1 MAGAASTCNYLFL
14 LFILSTLTVSSYG
27 KCDTTHLTTQ
37 FPFLQVFWLYGILD
51 DHLFSCTGKNLR
63 TLSHDAIPS
72 PVTLP
77 TIVTVPAT
85 NPVTVTPTTNPAA
98 STPLP
103 INNPPAAPI
112 TVPGGGQQPITNPV
126 TTYPA
131 PTTGNVPVVAPPAP
145 TTNNAPA
152 VPGQSW
158 CVAKTGASETALQ
171 SALDYA
177 CGLGA
182 ADCSL
187 IQQGGSCYNP
197 PTLQNHA
204 SFAFNIYYQK
214 NPSPTSCDFGGT
226 ATIVNINP
234 STGTCIYP
242 SSASS
247 TTSQPSSTTP
257 TTPPPTPPTPT
268 PPTLTPL
275 TPTPLTPTPT
285 TIQPPPT
292 TITSPGPAGASG
304 SVTPPSVLN
313 SSNPTTVFGFDGP
326 PVTNTSSSVS
336 AAWKQ
341 PSFIGCFTLVTS
353 FVAGI
358 IILEM

>member
-1 MAGAASTCNYLFL
+1 MAGAASTCKYLFL
-14 LFILSTLTVSSYG
+14 LFILSTLTISSYG
-27 KCDTTHLTTQ
+27 N
-37 FPFLQVFWLYGILD
+37 
-51 DHLFSCTGKNLR
+51 NLR
-63 TLSHDAIPS
+63 SLSHDTIFPS
-72 PVTLP
+72 PVTLPTYNPTP

-103 INNPPAAPI
+103 INNPPPPAPI

-145 TTNNAPA
+145 ITNNAPA
-152 VPGQSW
+152 TPGQSW

-177 CGLGA
+177 CGLGG

-197 PTLQNHA
+197 ITLQNHA
-204 SFAFNIYYQK
+204 SFAFNSYYQK

-226 ATIVNINP
+226 ATIVNTNP

-257 TTPPPTPPTPT
+257 PTTTTTPPTTPT
-268 PPTLTPL
+268 QTPTPL

-313 SSNPTTVFGFDGP
+313 SSNPTTVFGSDGT
-326 PVTNTSSSVS
+326 PVTNTSPSVS

-341 PSFIGCFTLVTS
+341 PSFIGCFTLVIS
-353 FVAGI
+353 FIAGI
-358 IILEM
+358 IITLEM

>member
-1 MAGAASTCNYLFL
+1 MAGAASTCKYLFL
-14 LFILSTLTVSSYG
+14 LFILSTLTISSYG
-27 KCDTTHLTTQ
+27 N
-37 FPFLQVFWLYGILD
+37 
-51 DHLFSCTGKNLR
+51 NLR
-63 TLSHDAIPS
+63 SLSHDTIFPS
-72 PVTLP
+72 PVTLPTYNPTP

-103 INNPPAAPI
+103 INNPPPPAPI

-145 TTNNAPA
+145 ITNNAPA
-152 VPGQSW
+152 TPGQSW
-158 CVAKTGASETALQ
+158 CVAKTGALETALQ

-177 CGLGA
+177 CGLGG

-197 PTLQNHA
+197 ITLQNHA
-204 SFAFNIYYQK
+204 SFAFNSYYQK

-226 ATIVNINP
+226 ATIVNTNP

-257 TTPPPTPPTPT
+257 PTTQTP
-268 PPTLTPL
+268 
-275 TPTPLTPTPT
+275 PTPLTPTPT

-313 SSNPTTVFGFDGP
+313 SSNPTTVVGSDGTP
-326 PVTNTSSSVS
+326 ITNTSSSVS
-336 AAWKQ
+336 AARKQ
-341 PSFIGCFTLVTS
+341 PSFIGCFALVTS

-358 IILEM
+358 IIILEM